1 MLLTDRRPRIHARE
15 VILKLEESSSAHIR
29 LDGIMNRNEILS
41 SLKQNPEV
49 SVLIVG
55 AGINGIGAFR
65 DLALNGVD
73 VLLVDRADFCSG
85 ASAASSHRAHGGIR
99 YLENGE
105 FRLVREA
112 VQERNR
118 LIQNAPHL
126 VKPLPTTVPMF
137 KVFSGLLDAP
147 LKFMRWLDKPS
158 ERGSIVIKIGLI
170 YYDAFTGRSA
180 QRIMPRHQF
189 QNRKASLAHWNKLNP
204 KIIHTATYYDGA
216 ILQPERLA
224 LELILDAETDNPNAR
239 AVNYMS
245 LVGGNHDTLLLRD
258 ELTDTVYDVK
268 PRLVINAAGPW
279 IDFAN
284 RILGLSTHFIGGTKG
299 SHLVLDHPE
308 LRKAIGDH
316 EFFFENKDGR
326 IVLIFPLFDRVLVG
340 TSDIEIENPD
350 EANCTEEEVDYFLE
364 MIARVFPTIKVAR
377 ENIVYR
383 FSGVRP
389 LAASHEKN
397 TSQITR
403 GHEIQAVSG
412 DWTGLSFPVYSLVGG
427 RWISFRAFSEQ
438 ATDKVLGFLGKTRQK
453 DTRAL
458 PIGGGRGYPATPEE
472 IKRKVDGIAAWT
484 ALPVERVQV
493 LFERYGTRVEQ
504 VATFISRGSDMPLK
518 SLPSYSRREIGFIA
532 QYEKVI
538 HLDDFLLRRSMLA
551 MLGRLTREAVAE
563 ICEALGESLNW
574 EGERK
579 KDEAARSLELL
590 EGRHGVRF

>member
-1 MLLTDRRPRIHARE
+1 M
-15 VILKLEESSSAHIR
+15 
-29 LDGIMNRNEILS
+29 MNRNEILS
-41 SLKQNPEV
+41 AVKSHPEV

-55 AGINGIGAFR
+55 AGINGIGTFR

-85 ASAASSHRAHGGIR
+85 ASAASSHMAHGGIR

-118 LIQNAPHL
+118 MIQNAPHL

-137 KVFSGLLDAP
+137 KIFSGLLNAP
-147 LKFMRWLDKPS
+147 LKFLRLLDKPS
-158 ERGSIVIKIGLI
+158 ERGSVVIKVGLMF
-170 YYDAFTGRSA
+170 YDAFTGK
-180 QRIMPRHQF
+180 QRTVPRHQF
-189 QNRKASLAHWNKLNP
+189 QNRKASLARWSKLNP
-204 KIIHTATYYDGA
+204 RIIHTATYYDGA
-216 ILQPERLA
+216 ILQPERLG
-224 LELILDAETDNPNAR
+224 LELILDAEADQPNAR

-245 LVGGNHDTLLLRD
+245 LANANGNTLLLRD
-258 ELTDTVYDVK
+258 ELTDTVYEVK
-268 PRLVINAAGPW
+268 PHLMINAAGPW

-284 RILGLSTHFIGGTKG
+284 RSIGLSTHFIGGTKG
-299 SHLVLDHPE
+299 SHLILDHPE

-350 EANCTEEEVDYFLE
+350 EANCTEEEVDYFIE
-364 MIARVFPTIKVAR
+364 MIARVFPTIKITR

-389 LAASHEKN
+389 LAASHAK
-397 TSQITR
+397 TTGQITR
-403 GHEIQAVSG
+403 DHEIQVISG

-427 RWISFRAFSEQ
+427 KWTSFRAFSEQ
-438 ATDKVLGFLGKTRQK
+438 VTDKALEFLGKPRQK

-458 PIGGGRGYPATPEE
+458 PIGGGRGYPSTPEE
-472 IKRKVDGIAAWT
+472 IKRKIDGIAAWT
-484 ALPVERVQV
+484 GLPAERIQV
-493 LFERYGTRVEQ
+493 LFERYGTRTEQ
-504 VATFISRGSDMPLK
+504 IATFISRVQDMLLK
-518 SLPSYSRREIGFIA
+518 SLPAYSRREIGFIA

-551 MLGRLTREAVAE
+551 MLGHLTSEVVEEIAEAV
-563 ICEALGESLNW
+563 GESLNW

-579 KDEAARSLELL
+579 KDEIARALNLL
-590 EGRHGVRF
+590 EAQHRVRL